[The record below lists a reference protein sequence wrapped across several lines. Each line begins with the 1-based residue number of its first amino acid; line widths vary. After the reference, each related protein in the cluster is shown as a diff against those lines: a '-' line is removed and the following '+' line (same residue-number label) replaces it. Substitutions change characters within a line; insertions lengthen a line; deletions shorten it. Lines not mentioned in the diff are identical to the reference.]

1 MVAQA
6 VTASTAAYKAGVKL
20 QKLELLLPLI
30 GATDLDD
37 WCAWGLLKLSIHLA
51 MQQIVQLDNELFQL
65 SALMLIEVPAT
76 HGCTISFGLKHNK
89 H

>member
-6 VTASTAAYKAGVKL
+6 VTASTAAYKAGVKF

-37 WCAWGLLKLSIHLA
+37 WCALAPSSIIHLDV
-51 MQQIVQLDNELFQL
+51 QQVVQLHNNHPKPSVWGWLKSSNSWLRNQL
-65 SALMLIEVPAT
+65 
-76 HGCTISFGLKHNK
+76 
-89 H
+89 